1 MKIKIHTLALELN
14 VSENTLIQ
22 WLTRKGYPGA
32 RGQDWLTP
40 HLAKLARKELRSRV
54 SSYASL
60 RLERERTSHERF
72 TASLPLPLEL
82 KRELEDQAVSREDY
96 LTAQPSPYSRQ
107 KHARQVDSS
116 HLQAEVNRSE
126 MTPVRTPQPDPQ
138 SIVPTYV
145 GRHVHPVD
153 SDSQGDSD
161 LMRRERARAEL
172 LLRRLEEQRVYHEER
187 YHELRRRYE
196 RTVGERTQLRQT
208 LYSMGQNQETLD
220 LTCREL
226 SQELDQTR
234 REVNDL
240 KRDLKAQEKMSSAI
254 DQVTQQKQAWR
265 AKALALEERVQTNQQ
280 LSVQLKELGM
290 ESLESQ
296 VRLFQ
301 TLLATPESA
310 GQLFHSI
317 KMVEHDE
324 VKSMVER
331 WVVPTCAHP
340 QCHQIN
346 QLYRKLSL
354 RVDRPS
360 QCQVCGGQNEVRWF
374 KRMTASCERSHIR
387 RFLLVGAEEVHD
399 RIRELSEGQAVDF
412 RLISS
417 RDESSDQRIYSRL
430 ENCDLLVSW
439 PHDPLST
446 KVGDQYRSIAH
457 RAGAPSLEIPGTQIE
472 LGKLTRFILNWV
484 NRTGGRP

>member
-1 MKIKIHTLALELN
+1 MRSGGGHKHALTL
-14 VSENTLIQ
+14 
-22 WLTRKGYPGA
+22 KGISP
-32 RGQDWLTP
+32 
-40 HLAKLARKELRSRV
+40 V
-54 SSYASL
+54 SSSSSGALDTRDTSL
-60 RLERERTSHERF
+60 VQGTLES
-72 TASLPLPLEL
+72 
-82 KRELEDQAVSREDY
+82 
-96 LTAQPSPYSRQ
+96 
-107 KHARQVDSS
+107 
-116 HLQAEVNRSE
+116 
-126 MTPVRTPQPDPQ
+126 QPDA
-138 SIVPTYV
+138 
-145 GRHVHPVD
+145 
-153 SDSQGDSD
+153 D
-161 LMRRERARAEL
+161 LMKRERARADL
-172 LLRRLEEQRVYHEER
+172 LLRRLEEQRTYHEER
-187 YHELRRRYE
+187 YHDLRQRYE
-196 RTVGERTQLRQT
+196 RTISERTQLRQT
-208 LYSMGQNQETLD
+208 LYGMGQNQETLD

-240 KRDLKAQEKMSSAI
+240 KRDLKAQEKMSNAI

-290 ESLESQ
+290 ESLELQ

-301 TLLATPESA
+301 TLLTTPESA
-310 GQLFHSI
+310 SQLFHAI

-324 VKSMVER
+324 VKTMVER
-331 WVVPTCAHP
+331 WVVQTCAHP
-340 QCHQIN
+340 LCQQIN
-346 QLYRKLSL
+346 QLSRKLSL

-360 QCQVCGGQNEVRWF
+360 QCQVCGGNAEVRWF

-387 RFLLVGAEEVHD
+387 RFLLVGGEEIHT

-439 PHDPLST
+439 PHDSISMS
-446 KVGDQYRSIAH
+446 VGDQYRSIAP
-457 RAGAPSLEIPGTQIE
+457 RAGAHSLEIPGTKVE
-472 LGKLTRFILNWV
+472 LTKLTRLILNWV